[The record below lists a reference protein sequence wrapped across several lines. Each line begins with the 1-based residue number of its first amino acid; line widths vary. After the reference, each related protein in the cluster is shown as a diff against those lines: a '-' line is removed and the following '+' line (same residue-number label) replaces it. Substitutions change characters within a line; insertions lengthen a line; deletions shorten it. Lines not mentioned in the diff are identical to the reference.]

1 MRRVTHGEPAPPMYC
16 RTLNYRDPYGR
27 FAILVEEQPDGSFKL
42 WEFDVPGEPARRRY
56 VIDKVAESLARQ
68 SKKLHVVWGQAR
80 VQRKRADDPI
90 WPS

>member
-1 MRRVTHGEPAPPMYC
+1 
-16 RTLNYRDPYGR
+16 
-27 FAILVEEQPDGSFKL
+27 
-42 WEFDVPGEPARRRY
+42 VPGEPARRRY